1 MSTVKVEY
9 VGKKEQR
16 ADTVAG
22 TGLVWYGA
30 GDVHD
35 VPVEAALKLSRHPDV
50 WRVLQED
57 GPITTA
63 DMDKALSTLD
73 STEALIGTDK
83 LPDLV
88 DITDTQQ
95 AQLGDLVRGAFEGS
109 DMTVEEWNALE
120 ADVRDELIL
129 GFVEKVR
136 ADFNKPPEATSK
148 PEAKKTAAKKTAPAK
163 KAAKGR

>member
-9 VGKKEQR
+9 VGMKDQR

-35 VPVEAALKLSRHPDV
+35 VPVEAAARLARHPDV
-50 WRVLQED
+50 WRIVSE
-57 GPITTA
+57 PTA
-63 DMDKALSTLD
+63 AAPRTLD
-73 STEALIGTDK
+73 NTESLIGTDK
-83 LPDLV
+83 LPAMV

-95 AQLGDLVRGAFEGS
+95 AQLGDIVRSAFEGS

-129 GFVEKVR
+129 GHVEKVK
-136 ADFNKPPEATSK
+136 ADFAAPPAANTKP
-148 PEAKKTAAKKTAPAK
+148 AAKKTAPAK
-163 KAAKGR
+163 KAARGR